1 MDFAGCP
8 YFAGRGLKRNCA
20 KEKHIMITL
29 GFSRR
34 SFLHSMAAI
43 LIGLSAP
50 GALLASDFVV
60 QGSYAVHGTIGSNL
74 GSSIGVYKVERD
86 GTFSGYALLNL
97 PSADGKSRNLVR
109 VEVSGTVTVNADGT
123 GQLKYNAGVL
133 PTGTAPPFKED
144 FVITKARRE
153 GNTKLALTIFDQREV
168 PSFLLGIGNEVTV
181 IWDRLPDD
189 DD

>member
-1 MDFAGCP
+1 M
-8 YFAGRGLKRNCA
+8 
-20 KEKHIMITL
+20 
-29 GFSRR
+29 
-34 SFLHSMAAI
+34 
-43 LIGLSAP
+43 
-50 GALLASDFVV
+50 
-60 QGSYAVHGTIGSNL
+60 
-74 GSSIGVYKVERD
+74 
-86 GTFSGYALLNL
+86 
-97 PSADGKSRNLVR
+97 
-109 VEVSGTVTVNADGT
+109 
-123 GQLKYNAGVL
+123 L